1 MESWAT
7 WVGASVSSAFF
18 ASLERCSCIN
28 LSDDDDDRDD
38 EEEAK
43 DRPLILSS
51 APRHDNATEATTATA
66 KPADLDPIHHAAA
79 AAAKPAHLDSR
90 DQKKQ
95 EQPPLPPV

>member
-28 LSDDDDDRDD
+28 LSTDDDRDD

-51 APRHDNATEATTATA
+51 APRHDDPTDATTTA
-66 KPADLDPIHHAAA
+66 AKHADLGALPHVS
-79 AAAKPAHLDSR
+79 PLPHLDS
-90 DQKKQ
+90 
-95 EQPPLPPV
+95 LPF